1 MTAPDFSAIE
11 ARMQQAKAALNDAM
25 EGAVRAMERFEREN
39 KPTAEEQRQM
49 QQAALR
55 GELGDGMRTLAQ
67 QVEAGRDD
75 WDAIFSNR
83 SPNSH
88 LLQDHLT
95 RMVEANRE
103 AIQQAFEEDDEFDP
117 SVEPQE
123 DQPER

>member
-1 MTAPDFSAIE
+1 MRA
-11 ARMQQAKAALNDAM
+11 AKAALGEAM
-25 EGAVRAMERFEREN
+25 ENAVRTMERFEREN

-67 QVEAGRDD
+67 RVEAGQDN

-88 LLQDHLT
+88 LLEEHLT
-95 RMVEANRE
+95 RMAEANRD
-103 AIQQAFEEDDEFDP
+103 AIRQAFEEDDEFDP
-117 SVEPQE
+117 SVDPEEPE
-123 DQPER
+123 GRPTGS

>member
-1 MTAPDFSAIE
+1 MTAPDFTAIE

-25 EGAVRAMERFEREN
+25 ENAVRAMDRFEREN
-39 KPTAEEQRQM
+39 KPTAEEQRRM

-67 QVEAGRDD
+67 RVETGQDN

-83 SPNSH
+83 SPNAH

-103 AIQQAFEEDDEFDP
+103 AIQRAFEQDDEFDP
-117 SVEPQE
+117 SVEPE
-123 DQPER
+123 ADRPER